1 MAPREPAS
9 ETQTGPTPPELE
21 TPRLVVGIGEILWD
35 CFGTER
41 HLGGAPA
48 NFAYHVHAL
57 GDRGVPVSRVG
68 DDEPGRELIAAVA
81 GLGIPTDYLQ
91 RDAVHP
97 TGQVVIEFDPSGE
110 PEFNIAGNAAWD
122 FIEMTDPLEQL
133 AADADA
139 VCFGTLAQRDPTSRR
154 TIGRFV
160 AAARRA
166 LVVCDLNLRGPLIDL
181 GSEDE
186 EALDIVRHSM
196 EAADILKLNE
206 GEFATLARALRT
218 TQADDRFAERLLSE
232 FRLRLVCVTR
242 GPRGCV
248 LHGPGGRAEC
258 PGIEVEVADP
268 VGAGDAFTAAL
279 VHQLLRQRPLAE
291 VARFANR
298 VGAYVASQPGA
309 TPPID
314 RARLP
319 E

>member
-1 MAPREPAS
+1 MAPPKPAS
-9 ETQTGPTPPELE
+9 EERPGPTPPEHE

-48 NFAYHVHAL
+48 NFACHIHAL
-57 GDRGVPVSRVG
+57 GDRAAPVSRVG

-81 GLGIPTDYLQ
+81 RLGIPTDYLQ
-91 RDAVHP
+91 RDTAHP

-110 PEFNIAGNAAWD
+110 PEFNIAENAAWD
-122 FIEMTDPLEQL
+122 FIDMTEELKQL

-139 VCFGTLAQRDPTSRR
+139 VCFGTLAQRAPTSRR
-154 TIGRFV
+154 AIRQFL
-160 AAARRA
+160 AAARAA

-181 GSEDE
+181 RSEDE
-186 EALDIVRHSM
+186 EALDIVRKSLK
-196 EAADILKLNE
+196 AADILKLNQD
-206 GEFATLARALRT
+206 EFAKLARALRT
-218 TQADDRFAERLLSE
+218 PRADDTFADRLLDE
-232 FRLRLVCVTR
+232 FELRLVCVTR
-242 GPRGCV
+242 GSRGCL
-248 LHGPGGRAEC
+248 LHGSGSRVREA
-258 PGIEVEVADP
+258 GIEVEVADP

-279 VHQLLRQRPLAE
+279 VHRLLRERPLAE

-314 RARLP
+314 RGRLP
-319 E
+319 G